1 MYAAGHTE
9 VVESLSTMIET
20 IGEDALTTEGTG
32 TANWNPG
39 IFCLNQPRSTYIEFG
54 ASDLVQKCLTMLESH
69 GDTAVKSRDLK
80 RGILQYSTAL
90 SLNPPNHVDLLVKQ
104 SNARTMLGFWEEAL
118 KDADEVSFCSS
129 GYLTNLNSTTD
140 VGYQGRSSQSVWAR
154 EKACGL
160 ARFAAL

>member
-20 IGEDALTTEGTG
+20 IGEDVLTSEGTAG
-32 TANWNPG
+32 WNPG
-39 IFCLNQPRSTYIEFG
+39 MFCLDQPRLTCIEFG
-54 ASDLVQKCLTMLESH
+54 ASDLVQKCVSMLESY
-69 GDTAVKSRDLK
+69 GDMAVESGDLE
-80 RGILQYSTAL
+80 RGILEYSTAL
-90 SLNPPNHVDLLVKQ
+90 SLNPPNPVDLLVKQ
-104 SNARTMLGFWEEAL
+104 SNARAILGFWEDAL
-118 KDADEVSFCSS
+118 KDADEVSLRSY